1 MLGNFCP
8 QKSLWFQPNEI
19 GGQIKTKSD
28 ATGAKMGHQYH
39 ITCLMSQA

>member
-1 MLGNFCP
+1 M
-8 QKSLWFQPNEI
+8 

-39 ITCLMSQA
+39 ITCLMSQAWVFYGHT